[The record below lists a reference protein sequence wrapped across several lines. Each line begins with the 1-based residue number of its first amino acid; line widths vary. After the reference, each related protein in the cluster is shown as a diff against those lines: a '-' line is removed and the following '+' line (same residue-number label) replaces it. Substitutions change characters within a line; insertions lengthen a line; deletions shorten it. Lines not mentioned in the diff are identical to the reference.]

1 MLAHVLEGL
10 SADAWRRRNGCG
22 AVVIS
27 LAQTGVSI
35 LYIADPKIG
44 QAASEEAARQ
54 EDVMAALAEKA
65 LHVLW
70 QLRCHLTILVASTA
84 SCQRLARAAFL
95 PGITLTCLQHRRNF
109 LSSPSSSSPV

>member
-1 MLAHVLEGL
+1 MLRVTDGCAT
-10 SADAWRRRNGCG
+10 SCG

-70 QLRCHLTILVASTA
+70 QLQALQQLPTRPRDAVAE
-84 SCQRLARAAFL
+84 LL
-95 PGITLTCLQHRRNF
+95 ELL
-109 LSSPSSSSPV
+109 